1 MIPNHG
7 LRNLLVDTAKR
18 YGIAVQIRADGGVRG
33 GTDGAAIHLHGS
45 GVPTVV
51 LSLPARYIHSHSAIL
66 HRDDFNAAVELLT
79 RVIPELDEKTVNSL
93 TAW

>member
-7 LRNLLVDTAKR
+7 LRTLLVDTAKR
-18 YGIAVQIRADGGVRG
+18 YGIPIQIRADGGVRG

-51 LSLPARYIHSHSAIL
+51 FSLPVRYIHSHGGIL

-79 RVIPELDEKTVNSL
+79 RVIPQLDEKTVTDL
-93 TAW
+93 TMW